1 MLDKAAEVVGP
12 LRQNIRVCPEG
23 GNDACNGRKSIQK
36 YIYQKKGKQKYI
48 EDRKSVQ
55 FEQHCQ
61 WGLCWSNT

>member
-12 LRQNIRVCPEG
+12 LRKKIRVCPEG
-23 GNDACNGRKSIQK
+23 GNDACNGIQK

-48 EDRKSVQ
+48 EDRKNVQ
-55 FEQHCQ
+55 LEQHCQ